1 MKKYL
6 NFVKSLNKMIMG
18 RNKLFHQFLLLL
30 KQAYKEAILY
40 FSLLI
45 VLLFMIKFFPNKRFI
60 LYKKNTDNI
69 LKIEYAETWL
79 IAVRYCNEKHDNE

>member
-1 MKKYL
+1 
-6 NFVKSLNKMIMG
+6 
-18 RNKLFHQFLLLL
+18 
-30 KQAYKEAILY
+30 LY